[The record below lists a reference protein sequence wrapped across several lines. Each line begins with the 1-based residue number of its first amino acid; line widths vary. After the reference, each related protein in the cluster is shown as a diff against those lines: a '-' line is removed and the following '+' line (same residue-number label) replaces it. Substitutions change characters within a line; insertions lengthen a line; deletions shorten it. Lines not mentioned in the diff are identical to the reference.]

1 VSAEDIRAL
10 TTLQNGC
17 TLPSDQSYVRMSPR
31 VYRWLKRS
39 IMNGHNIY
47 SRLAESPDPVW
58 PANKRKDAPKR
69 AHRVREREQRT

>member
-1 VSAEDIRAL
+1 
-10 TTLQNGC
+10 
-17 TLPSDQSYVRMSPR
+17 VRMSPR